1 MSFKHQLGL
10 EAKDKISGFVGII
23 TARVDYLTGCNRYC
37 LNPREIREG
46 KIVDSQYF
54 DEDQIEI
61 TGQGLC
67 PDEVQGEKKGA
78 CAPSP
83 AFK

>member
-46 KIVDSQYF
+46 KIVDS
-54 DEDQIEI
+54 
-61 TGQGLC
+61 
-67 PDEVQGEKKGA
+67 
-78 CAPSP
+78 
-83 AFK
+83 